1 MRVLVALVVGII
13 IGAAALWVYNTQE
26 GHAKVQSA
34 ADQMSNAVK
43 SAGNTIQEKWRELNI
58 RPEDIKEEL
67 ARSGTVVRR
76 KAGEAG
82 KALAEATADARV
94 TAAIKTKLMA
104 SRDLPGLSISVNTT
118 DGVVTLSGSVP
129 SVDAISKAM
138 GLALETE
145 GVHQV
150 ISTLQVK
157 PAPPAAPGPPAPKS

>member
-1 MRVLVALVVGII
+1 MRVFVALVVGII

-58 RPEDIKEEL
+58 RPEDIKDEL

-118 DGVVTLSGSVP
+118 DGIVTLSGSVP
-129 SVDAISKAM
+129 SVDAISKAL
-138 GLALETE
+138 GLVLETE
-145 GVHQV
+145 GAHQV

-157 PAPPAAPGPPAPKS
+157 PGPPAPPPPAPKS

>member
-1 MRVLVALVVGII
+1 MALVVGIV
-13 IGAAALWVYNTQE
+13 IGAAALWLYNTQE
-26 GHAKVQSA
+26 GHAKVQAA

-82 KALAEATADARV
+82 KALAEATADARI

-118 DGVVTLSGSVP
+118 DGIVTLSGSVP
-129 SVDAISKAM
+129 SVEAISKVM

-157 PAPPAAPGPPAPKS
+157 PAPPPPAPKS